1 MVLLRNLFIIAASF
15 LPVVCKP
22 QAPVVKTY
30 LDKDQ
35 ILIGEQF
42 KIKIDASYKQG
53 AFKVTMP
60 VIPDSIAHFEV
71 VERGKP
77 DTISGDVTNSVQQI
91 ITFTSFDS
99 GKWVTPSLF
108 VTFDPIKPD
117 TTITVLIDSF
127 PINVSYSPPDSSNQ
141 LRDIKPIREVTVK
154 DYFWYYL
161 IGGALLAIVIGWL
174 VYRYIKNRKK
184 KSPDVF
190 VSSLSP
196 FEEAMQSLAKL
207 KELDLQNGVEIKQ
220 YHTHLSAIFKRYL
233 SRFHNKNL
241 MNKTT
246 YDVLIHL
253 TENGFVSDRLS
264 KIAVS
269 LRTGDAVKFAKYL
282 PGTAESEQCLGEV
295 KEAIHFIENSKPLNP

>member
-1 MVLLRNLFIIAASF
+1 MVLLRNLFIVAASF

-30 LDKDQ
+30 VDKDQ

-42 KIKIDASYKQG
+42 RIKIDASYKQG
-53 AFKVTMP
+53 AYKVTMP
-60 VIPDSIAHFEV
+60 EIPDSIAHFEV
-71 VERGKP
+71 VERSKP
-77 DTISGDVTNSVQQI
+77 DTISGDVINSVQQI

-99 GKWVTPSLF
+99 GKWITPSLF

-127 PINVSYSPPDSSNQ
+127 PINVSYSPPDSTNQ

-196 FEEAMQSLAKL
+196 FEEAMQSLGKL

-220 YHTHLSAIFKRYL
+220 YHIHLSAIFKRYL

-295 KEAIHFIENSKPLNP
+295 KEAIHFIENTKPLNP

>member
-1 MVLLRNLFIIAASF
+1 MVLLRNLFIVAASF

-42 KIKIDASYKQG
+42 NIKIDASFKPG
-53 AFKVTMP
+53 AYKVTMP
-60 VIPDSIAHFEV
+60 VIPDAIAHFEV
-71 VERGKP
+71 VGSSKP
-77 DTISGDVTNSVQQI
+77 DTVSGDVINNVRQV

-99 GKWVTPSLF
+99 GKWVTPSLL
-108 VTFDPIKPD
+108 VTFDPIKAD
-117 TTITVLIDSF
+117 TSITVLIDSF
-127 PINVSYSPPDSSNQ
+127 PINVSYSPPDSTNQ
-141 LRDIKPIREVTVK
+141 LRDIKPIREVAIK

-161 IGGALLAIVIGWL
+161 IGGALLAIVIARL
-174 VYRYIKNRKK
+174 VYRYLKNRKG
-184 KSPDVF
+184 KSTGEF

-196 FEEAMQSLAKL
+196 LEEAMQALSKL
-207 KELDLQNGVEIKQ
+207 QALDLQNAIEIKQ
-220 YHTHLSAIFKRYL
+220 YHSGLSVIFKRYL

-246 YDVLIHL
+246 DDVLIHL
-253 TENGFVSDRLS
+253 SENGFVKDRIS
-264 KIAVS
+264 NIAVA

-282 PGTAESEQCLGEV
+282 PTATESEHCLIEV
-295 KEAIHFIENSKPLNP
+295 KEAIQFIENTKPLNP

>member
-1 MVLLRNLFIIAASF
+1 MVLLRNLFIVAASF

-42 KIKIDASYKQG
+42 NIKIDASFKPG
-53 AFKVTMP
+53 AYKVTMP

-71 VERGKP
+71 VGSSKP
-77 DTISGDVTNSVQQI
+77 DTVSGDVINNVRQV

-99 GKWVTPSLF
+99 GKWVTPSLL
-108 VTFDPIKPD
+108 VTFDPIKAD
-117 TTITVLIDSF
+117 TSITVLIDSF
-127 PINVSYSPPDSSNQ
+127 PINVSYSPPDSTNQ
-141 LRDIKPIREVTVK
+141 LRDIKPIREVAIK

-161 IGGALLAIVIGWL
+161 IGGALLAIVIAWL
-174 VYRYIKNRKK
+174 VYRYLKNRKG
-184 KSPDVF
+184 KSTGEF

-196 FEEAMQSLAKL
+196 LEEAMQALSELQA
-207 KELDLQNGVEIKQ
+207 LDLQNAIEIKQ
-220 YHTHLSAIFKRYL
+220 YHSGLSVIFKRYL

-246 YDVLIHL
+246 DDVLIHL
-253 TENGFVSDRLS
+253 SENGFVKDRIS
-264 KIAVS
+264 NIAVA

-282 PGTAESEQCLGEV
+282 PTATESEHCLIEV
-295 KEAIHFIENSKPLNP
+295 KEVIQFIENTKPLNP